1 MDWTTVSGKRKKDD
15 KKIQCIEI
23 INRKTPK
30 AANATQ
36 IHLLNDTW
44 VCWFHNLNSDEWSLE
59 SYQKVFTFKTVE
71 DFWILSNNLN
81 NINNGMYYIMREN
94 YPPIWDHEM
103 NIEGG
108 GWTFKIDKKFAQEFW
123 IKLSCYCVGEVLSNN
138 TSNIVGISLS
148 PKIRFV
154 TVRIWTKNTSKN
166 PAEFNNIKIETE
178 NDSLPINFANARFTP
193 NREALRS

>member
-15 KKIQCIEI
+15 KKPQCIEI

-30 AANATQ
+30 ATNAIQ
-36 IHLLNDTW
+36 IHPLNDTW

-123 IKLSCYCVGEVLSNN
+123 VKLSCYCVGEVLSKN

-154 TVRIWTKNTSKN
+154 TVRIWTKDTSKN

-178 NDSLPINFANARFTP
+178 NDSIPINFANARFTP